1 MTDDEQK
8 AWEEFVEFTK
18 YLIKA
23 RNYEQ
28 PSERAILAAAAE
40 LKLLREEVERLKAE
54 RYTAYSTLVDR
65 VSTIEADNARLR
77 EANELLE
84 ACLASCSAYIPNK
97 EKEG

>member
-40 LKLLREEVERLKAE
+40 LK
-54 RYTAYSTLVDR
+54 
-65 VSTIEADNARLR
+65 RLR
-77 EANELLE
+77 EAVAYGLKVLNGLCATDQAAELRRR
-84 ACLASCSAYIPNK
+84 A
-97 EKEG
+97 KEG